1 MNTSKLEIAIVTVAV
16 VACAI
21 FAFGYGVVAG
31 KDKANEEW
39 KQRTR
44 EAGFNLVKR
53 YDQITGEARL
63 VLIPTGVA
71 GPNEQAKKETK

>member
-16 VACAI
+16 AACAI
-21 FAFGYGVVAG
+21 FAFGYGVAVG

-39 KQRTR
+39 KQRTQQ
-44 EAGFNLVKR
+44 AGFNLVKR

-63 VLIPTGVA
+63 VLIQTGAA
-71 GPNEQAKKETK
+71 GSNEQAKKETK